1 MLGTDM
7 TSVGR
12 SPAYSPAIPSCLK
25 MDTNVDD
32 SVPISCL
39 LAIVAGVL
47 VAGVAVNAAAAAAAE
62 EDNGNTHSMRPLFR
76 RIVEPHS

>member
-1 MLGTDM
+1 M

-39 LAIVAGVL
+39 LAIGAGVL
-47 VAGVAVNAAAAAAAE
+47 VAGVAVNAAAAAAAAAAE